1 MYSCTLWSTY
11 TFIRTCEKFCHRRLS
26 ALTSGPKWW
35 SVSGYLGQ
43 KEVSFQ
49 KPGNPVIVLK
59 QTKNSSS
66 GCMLYY
72 VCKKHLPRKIVLLR
86 VPFLGS
92 AYYDYTCW
100 GMWSIIQKN
109 YLVVLKMVAIRQQS
123 IVLVP
128 TNYSLKNASFRL
140 HPSEVHVRI
149 TRL

>member
-1 MYSCTLWSTY
+1 MYIYDQPLVRSEHVKW
-11 TFIRTCEKFCHRRLS
+11 FCHRRLS

-35 SVSGYLGQ
+35 SVFGYLRR
-43 KEVSFQ
+43 KEVSIR
-49 KPGNPVIVLK
+49 KPGNSVIVLE

-72 VCKKHLPRKIVLLR
+72 ICKKYPPRKIVPLR

-92 AYYDYTCW
+92 AYYNYMCR
-100 GMWSIIQKN
+100 GVLSVIQKN
-109 YLVVLKMVAIRQQS
+109 CLAVLKMVAIRQQS
-123 IVLVP
+123 VVLVP